1 MLLSVMIWV
10 ENLSIIERKRYK
22 VKDWN
27 VNSSLRIPLHIHTPD
42 TFTLAWPLN
51 ISPVRDSIR
60 YGCNILVDIRLKEAA
75 KYYFLFFL
83 LNSVCWRKIIIFCK
97 QDAVPPLTFHFK
109 HLISWE
115 MLSKMGPVLCYIQ
128 FGKFKLAIKAN
139 LIAFELNKR
148 AKLSDF

>member
-75 KYYFLFFL
+75 KYYLADFF
-83 LNSVCWRKIIIFCK
+83 
-97 QDAVPPLTFHFK
+97 
-109 HLISWE
+109 
-115 MLSKMGPVLCYIQ
+115 Y
-128 FGKFKLAIKAN
+128 
-139 LIAFELNKR
+139 
-148 AKLSDF
+148 